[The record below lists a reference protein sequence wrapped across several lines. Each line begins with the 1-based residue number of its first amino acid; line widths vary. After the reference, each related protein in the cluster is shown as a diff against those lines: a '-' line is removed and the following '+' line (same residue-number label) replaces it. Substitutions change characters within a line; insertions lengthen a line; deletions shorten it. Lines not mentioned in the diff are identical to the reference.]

1 MHGGGMTNPALVL
14 GAMKFGTEI
23 DEETSFA
30 LLDRFVEAG
39 GVWIDTADCY
49 AFWASDSGYGGQS
62 ELLLGRWLAA
72 RPGMRDRVRL
82 STKVGAEP
90 RVAGDW
96 PASREG
102 LSGRVIRTA
111 FEGSLQRLGTD
122 RVDMLWAHM
131 EDRRVPIEET
141 ADALAE
147 LVRSGG
153 TARVGMSNHPAWRV
167 ERARAR
173 ALVTGGHPVDAM
185 QLSRSFLAPRPGELP
200 EGQDHRFG
208 MMSDE
213 QVDFA
218 HENGLELWAYTPL
231 LSGAFDNE
239 AKRMP
244 SAYEHPGT
252 ERRLAALDAVASE
265 LGVSRGRVVLSW
277 MVGGTPSI
285 TPILGGSKLHQL
297 DAALEGVELQLP
309 PELRERLDAA
319 RTGAPL
325 LPVLQASSVAA
336 MSSTACLE

>member
-1 MHGGGMTNPALVL
+1 MTNPALVL

-23 DEETSFA
+23 DEDTSFA

-49 AFWASDSGYGGQS
+49 SFWASESGYGGQS

-90 RVAGDW
+90 LDAADW

-102 LSGRVIRTA
+102 LSASVVRSA
-111 FEGSLQRLGTD
+111 FEGSLKRLGTD

-141 ADALAE
+141 ADALSE
-147 LVRSGG
+147 IVRSGG
-153 TARVGMSNHPAWRV
+153 TARVGMSNHPAWRI

-173 ALVTGGHPVDAM
+173 AIASGGHPVDAL
-185 QLSRSFLAPRPGELP
+185 QLSRSYLAPRPGAQP
-200 EGQDHRFG
+200 EGQNHRFG

-218 HENGLELWAYTPL
+218 AEYGLDLWAYTPL
-231 LSGAFDNE
+231 LSGAYDSA
-239 AKRMP
+239 AKP
-244 SAYEHPGT
+244 ISSAYEHPGT
-252 ERRLAALDAVASE
+252 ERRLAAVDAVASE
-265 LGVSRGRVVLSW
+265 LAVPRGQVVLAW
-277 MVGGTPSI
+277 MVGGAPSI
-285 TPILGGSKLHQL
+285 MPILGGSKLHQL
-297 DAALEGVELQLP
+297 ESALQGVALQLP
-309 PELRERLDAA
+309 PELRARLDAA
-319 RTGAPL
+319 IP
-325 LPVLQASSVAA
+325 
-336 MSSTACLE
+336 